1 LTVSRTLFPAPLS
14 DSDVRKVTEENFL
27 KRKSPVMNEGFKSSQ
42 RVARDSA
49 SAAEVVACG
58 VLGDRGIVSRFGRA
72 ARVGDTRDKVRVSR
86 PRPGIRDGSA
96 LFRPREARPPRVL
109 TEQS

>member
-1 LTVSRTLFPAPLS
+1 MRPFPAHLS
-14 DSDVRKVTEENFL
+14 KFL
-27 KRKSPVMNEGFKSSQ
+27 LEKKSPESKGFFGSSKGA
-42 RVARDSA
+42 ARDSA

-96 LFRPREARPPRVL
+96 LFRPREA
-109 TEQS
+109 